1 MRKRKNEIIR
11 LQSIIENDRI
21 NTGDSFGNLV
31 VLDLNNLLKEYFD
44 FKDMPTLN
52 IEKSGSDLLV
62 QISLSCSRIK
72 NFINIEQ

>member
-52 IEKSGSDLLV
+52 IEKSGS
-62 QISLSCSRIK
+62 
-72 NFINIEQ
+72 FP